1 MYSRPWLEKFK
12 SPRDFLRTGFG
23 LYDLENYQEALFVFE
38 RMQAFAEARKELDY
52 KALSLIWQGHM
63 LDLLGKRNQAV
74 FRYRQVKEMNIGK
87 SWTHAQYGLQYQLSP
102 YAAERLKTPFTR
114 KENSDLD

>member
-63 LDLLGKRNQAV
+63 LDLMGKRDQAV
-74 FRYRQVKEMNIGK
+74 SRYRQVKEMNISK
-87 SWTHAQYGLQYQLSP
+87 SWMHAQYGMQYQLSP
-102 YAAERLKTPFTR
+102 YANERLKTPFTR
-114 KENSDLD
+114 KENSALD